1 MAHHQGMTLVSMG
14 NVVHDG
20 ATQRRFHSHPMVQA
34 AELLLQERTPRS
46 VAVTRP
52 RGEEVLEA
60 AHVRDLVPPTLR
72 RFESPHDITPR
83 THLLSN
89 GRYTVMLTAAGSGVS
104 RWGGLALTRWR
115 GGTTRDPL
123 GPVRFPRGRGNG
135 GGRAPRF
142 P

>member
-89 GRYTVMLTAAGSGVS
+89 GRYTVMITAAGSGFS
-104 RWGGLALTRWR
+104 RWGDLAVPRWR
-115 GGTTRDPL
+115 GGTTRDCL
-123 GPVRFPRGRGNG
+123 GPFIFLQCSGNRDVSAG
-135 GGRAPRF
+135 G
-142 P
+142 

>member
-1 MAHHQGMTLVSMG
+1 MI
-14 NVVHDG
+14 
-20 ATQRRFHSHPMVQA
+20 RRP
-34 AELLLQERTPRS
+34 PRS
-46 VAVTRP
+46 TLFPYTTLFRSP

-104 RWGGLALTRWR
+104 RWGGLGLTRWR
-115 GGTTRDPL
+115 GGT
-123 GPVRFPRGRGNG
+123 PRGCWGAVGLLRGVGTRG
-135 GGRAPRF
+135 GWCG
-142 P
+142 